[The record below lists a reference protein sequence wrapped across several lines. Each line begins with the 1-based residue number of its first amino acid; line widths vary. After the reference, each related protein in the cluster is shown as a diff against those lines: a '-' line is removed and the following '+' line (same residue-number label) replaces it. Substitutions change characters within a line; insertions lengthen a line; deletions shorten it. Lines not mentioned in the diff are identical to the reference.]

1 MDKKNLDLINKF
13 ANAHVLATNI
23 KVDITDHH
31 KSFTPRGLDSYA
43 KYEDANLLA
52 GMIVGAESF
61 LYYLERNEYVIRKK
75 K

>member
-1 MDKKNLDLINKF
+1 MNKKNLVLINKF
-13 ANAHVLATNI
+13 ANDHVLAANI

-31 KSFTPRGLDSYA
+31 KSFTPRGTDSYA

-61 LYYLERNEYVIRKK
+61 LYYLERHGYVIGKK